1 MSVRLPS
8 PLSSLGHITLV
19 LYGMCCIL
27 SCFSIQLCVT
37 LWTPTCQT
45 PLSMG
50 LSMQEYWSGL
60 LCPPPGDLLNPGIEP
75 ASLMSN
81 LHWQE
86 GSLPLAPHGKSPKI
100 ISTFPFLLTRDE
112 TFFFFSKWL
121 TNAFINLRNSSSL
134 LQRSLELVIVL
145 HDYSNYYNYLK
156 VIFCQ

>member
-1 MSVRLPS
+1 MGHQGWF
-8 PLSSLGHITLV
+8 LGLFEQSMHAQV
-19 LYGMCCIL
+19 L
-27 SCFSIQLCVT
+27 QLCLT
-37 LWTPTCQT
+37 LCDPVDCSL
-45 PLSMG
+45 PGFSSVG
-50 LSMQEYWSGL
+50 FSGKEYWSGL

-86 GSLPLAPHGKSPKI
+86 GSLPLAPPGKSPKI

-121 TNAFINLRNSSSL
+121 TNAFIKLRNSSSL

>member
-75 ASLMSN
+75 ESPVSPA
-81 LHWQE
+81 
-86 GSLPLAPHGKSPKI
+86 LAGEFFTTVQLARSFLKVLESFPHYPH
-100 ISTFPFLLTRDE
+100 PFIFLVKCEEWTLWGDE
-112 TFFFFSKWL
+112 RWFFSVEPHSAAAGL
-121 TNAFINLRNSSSL
+121 GLRL
-134 LQRSLELVIVL
+134 
-145 HDYSNYYNYLK
+145 
-156 VIFCQ
+156 

>member
-37 LWTPTCQT
+37 LWTATCQA

-86 GSLPLAPHGKSPKI
+86 GSFLFFWQEGSLPLAPPGKLPKI

-112 TFFFFSKWL
+112 TFFFS
-121 TNAFINLRNSSSL
+121 
-134 LQRSLELVIVL
+134 
-145 HDYSNYYNYLK
+145 LK
-156 VIFCQ
+156 VAYKCFY